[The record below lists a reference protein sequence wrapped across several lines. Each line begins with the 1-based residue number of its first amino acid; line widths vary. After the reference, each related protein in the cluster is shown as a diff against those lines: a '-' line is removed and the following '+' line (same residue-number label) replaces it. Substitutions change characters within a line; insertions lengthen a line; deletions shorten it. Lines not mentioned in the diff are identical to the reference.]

1 MLRKITSKLFHNKY
15 NYKIVVVCAG
25 VGMFRLNSLEAV
37 DKNLK
42 QVVVDSNL
50 VTRSNSRIRTQ
61 EELDYAQQL
70 HAQLLKLED
79 YHIRIE
85 SPWMS
90 IYTNNPQDVEA
101 IANIST
107 DAVKYISE
115 PSVST
120 GLEVGTVVLPKV
132 DYDYRVTLGATKQ
145 EHSTFVSWAENTSKL
160 KLTKSCKKE
169 LLRDR
174 SWGGTYFY
182 VSGDKNLLVS
192 KMHLGGSISKIERI
206 IKP

>member
-25 VGMFRLNSLEAV
+25 ASMFRLNSLEAV
-37 DKNLK
+37 DKKLK
-42 QVVVDSNL
+42 QVVVDSSL
-50 VTRSNSRIRTQ
+50 VTRSNTKIRTH
-61 EELDYAQQL
+61 EELNYCRQL
-70 HAQLLKLED
+70 HARLITLED

-85 SPWMS
+85 SPWIS
-90 IYTNNPQDVEA
+90 IYTNNLKDVDA
-101 IANIST
+101 ISDISN

-115 PSVST
+115 PTVPT
-120 GLEVGTVVLPKV
+120 GLEEGTISLPKINH
-132 DYDYRVTLGATKQ
+132 DFRVTLGATKQ
-145 EHSTFVSWAENTSKL
+145 EHSTFVLWAENTAKL

-169 LLRDR
+169 LLRPR

>member
-1 MLRKITSKLFHNKY
+1 MLRKITNKLFHNKY

-25 VGMFRLNSLEAV
+25 SSMFRLNSLEAV
-37 DKNLK
+37 DKKLK

-50 VTRSNSRIRTQ
+50 VTRSNSKIRTQ

-70 HAQLLKLED
+70 HTQLLKLKD
-79 YHIRIE
+79 YHIRVE
-85 SPWMS
+85 TPWIS
-90 IYTNNPQDVEA
+90 IYTNNLQDIDA
-101 IANIST
+101 IANISN

-115 PSVST
+115 PTVDS
-120 GLEVGTVVLPKV
+120 GLEERTVVLPKINH
-132 DYDYRVTLGATKQ
+132 DYRVTLGATKQ
-145 EHSTFVSWAENTSKL
+145 EHSTFVSWAENTAKL
-160 KLTKSCKKE
+160 KLTKSCKKD

-192 KMHLGGSISKIERI
+192 KMHLGGCISKIERI